1 MSTPTLGALWGPLLF
16 VLKICYMH
24 YLVTIVG
31 RPNVGKSTLFNRLT
45 ESREAITDPTS
56 GTTRDRKYGKSVW
69 TDRKFTVI
77 DTGGWITKSDD
88 TFEAAIRAQ
97 VEISIEEADLIL
109 FMVDVGVGV
118 TDLDL
123 EIANMLRRSGK
134 KVMVACNKVDTSA
147 HDIGSSEFYSLGL
160 SETIYSISANN
171 GFGTGE
177 LLDELVNQLPVEPD
191 EDENKLP
198 RLAVVGRPNVG
209 KSTLVNTLLGK
220 ERNIVTDIAGTT
232 RDSVHT
238 SYNMF
243 GFDFEII
250 DTAGLRKRKYIEDNL
265 EFYSTVRTVKAI
277 DQSDVCLL
285 LLDAQDGME
294 RQDLH
299 IFWQIVE
306 SYRGVVIVV
315 NKWDL
320 IAKDHTTML
329 DFEEKIRERISPFTD
344 VPIVFTSN
352 LKKQRIFKALEAS
365 LMVYKNR
372 SKKISTSK
380 LNDFLLPIMDRQP
393 PPTYK
398 GKYVR
403 IKYVTQ
409 LPSQTPTFA
418 FYCNLPQY
426 VKDPYKRFLE
436 NKIRDEFEL
445 SGVSLRL
452 FFRKK

>member
-1 MSTPTLGALWGPLLF
+1 
-16 VLKICYMH
+16 MH

-97 VEISIEEADLIL
+97 VEISIDEADLIL

-160 SETIYSISANN
+160 AETIYSISANN

-191 EDENKLP
+191 EVENKLP

-320 IAKDHTTML
+320 ITKDHTTMS
-329 DFEEKIRERISPFTD
+329 DFEEKIRERIAPFTD

-352 LKKQRIFKALEAS
+352 LKKQRIFKALESA
-365 LMVYKNR
+365 LMVYQNR
-372 SKKISTSK
+372 SKKISTSR

-436 NKIRDEFEL
+436 NKIRDEFDL

>member
-1 MSTPTLGALWGPLLF
+1 MDF
-16 VLKICYMH
+16 
-24 YLVTIVG
+24 LVAIVG
-31 RPNVGKSTLFNRLT
+31 RPNVGKSTMFNRLT
-45 ESREAITDPTS
+45 ETREAITDPTS
-56 GTTRDRKYGKSVW
+56 GTTRDRKYGKSIW
-69 TDRKFTVI
+69 TDKQFTVI

-88 TFEAAIRAQ
+88 TFEAAIRDQ
-97 VEISIEEADLIL
+97 VEVSIEEADLIL
-109 FMVDVGVGV
+109 FMVDVGVGI

-123 EIANMLRRSGK
+123 DIANLLRRSGK

-160 SETIYSISANN
+160 ADEIYSISANN

-177 LLDELVNQLPVEPD
+177 LLDALVSHIPEEEEKEEEKVP
-191 EDENKLP
+191 K
-198 RLAVVGRPNVG
+198 LAVVGRPNVG
-209 KSTLVNTLLGK
+209 KSTLINTLLGE
-220 ERNIVTDIAGTT
+220 ERNIVTNIAGTT

-238 SYNMF
+238 RYNMF

-250 DTAGLRKRKYIEDNL
+250 DTAGLRKKKQIEDDL
-265 EFYSTVRTVKAI
+265 EFYSTVRTIKAI

-285 LLDAQDGME
+285 LLDAEDGLE

-299 IFWQIVE
+299 IFWQVVE

-315 NKWDL
+315 NKWDK
-320 IAKDHTTML
+320 IEKDNNTMAA
-329 DFEEKIRERISPFTD
+329 FEEKIRERIAPFTD

-352 LKKQRIFKALEAS
+352 VKKQRIFKALETA
-365 LMVYKNR
+365 LEVQQNR
-372 SKKISTSK
+372 SRKIPTSQ
-380 LNDFLLPIMDRQP
+380 LNEFLLPIIDHNP
-393 PPTYK
+393 PPMYK

-409 LPSQTPTFA
+409 ITSQTPTFA

-426 VKDPYKRFLE
+426 IKDPYKRFLE
-436 NKIRDEFEL
+436 NKIREEYEL
-445 SGVSLRL
+445 SGVAVRL

>member
-1 MSTPTLGALWGPLLF
+1 
-16 VLKICYMH
+16 MH

-97 VEISIEEADLIL
+97 VEISIDEADLIL

-160 SETIYSISANN
+160 ADTIYSISANN

-191 EDENKLP
+191 EVENKLP

-250 DTAGLRKRKYIEDNL
+250 DTAGLRKRKYVEDNL

-320 IAKDHTTML
+320 ITKDHTTML
-329 DFEEKIRERISPFTD
+329 EFEEKIRERISPFTD

-436 NKIRDEFEL
+436 NKIRNEFEL

>member
-1 MSTPTLGALWGPLLF
+1 
-16 VLKICYMH
+16 MH

>member
-1 MSTPTLGALWGPLLF
+1 
-16 VLKICYMH
+16 MH

-97 VEISIEEADLIL
+97 VEISIDEADLIL

-160 SETIYSISANN
+160 ADTIYSISANN

-191 EDENKLP
+191 EVENKLP

-250 DTAGLRKRKYIEDNL
+250 DTAGLRKRKYVEDNL

-320 IAKDHTTML
+320 ITKDHTTML
-329 DFEEKIRERISPFTD
+329 EFEEKIRERISPFTD

-352 LKKQRIFKALEAS
+352 LKKQRIFKALESA
-365 LMVYKNR
+365 LTVYQNR
-372 SKKISTSK
+372 SKKISTSR

>member
-1 MSTPTLGALWGPLLF
+1 
-16 VLKICYMH
+16 MH

-160 SETIYSISANN
+160 CETIYSISANN

-320 IAKDHTTML
+320 ITKDHTTMS
-329 DFEEKIRERISPFTD
+329 DFEEKIRERIAPFTD

>member
-1 MSTPTLGALWGPLLF
+1 MD
-16 VLKICYMH
+16 
-24 YLVTIVG
+24 YLVAIVG

-45 ESREAITDPTS
+45 ASREAITDPTS
-56 GTTRDRKYGKSVW
+56 GTTRDRKYGKSYW

-97 VEISIEEADLIL
+97 VEISIDEADLIL

-123 EIANMLRRSGK
+123 DIANLLRRSGK
-134 KVMVACNKVDTSA
+134 RIMVACNKVDTSN
-147 HDIGSSEFYSLGL
+147 HDVGSSDFYAMGL
-160 SETIYSISANN
+160 SEEIFSISANN

-177 LLDELVNQLPVEPD
+177 LLDELVRLLPPEPD
-191 EDENKLP
+191 ESEDKVP
-198 RLAVVGRPNVG
+198 KIAVVGRPNVG
-209 KSTLVNTLLGK
+209 KSTLINTILGK

-238 SYNMF
+238 KYNMF

-250 DTAGLRKRKYIEDNL
+250 DTAGLRKRKQIEDNL

-277 DQSDVCLL
+277 DKSDVCLL
-285 LLDAQDGME
+285 LLDAEDGME

-315 NKWDL
+315 NKWDK
-320 IAKDHTTML
+320 ISKDHNTMAE
-329 DFEEKIRERISPFTD
+329 FEEKVRERIAPFTD

-352 LKKQRIFKALEAS
+352 LKRQRIFKALELA
-365 LMVYKNR
+365 LEVNKNR
-372 SKKISTSK
+372 GRKITTSK
-380 LNDFLLPIMDRQP
+380 LNDFLLPIMENQP

-426 VKDPYKRFLE
+426 VKDPYKRFIE
-436 NKIRDEFEL
+436 NKIRDEFDL
-445 SGVSLRL
+445 SGVAVRL
-452 FFRKK
+452 FFRNK

>member
-1 MSTPTLGALWGPLLF
+1 
-16 VLKICYMH
+16 
-24 YLVTIVG
+24 
-31 RPNVGKSTLFNRLT
+31 
-45 ESREAITDPTS
+45 
-56 GTTRDRKYGKSVW
+56 
-69 TDRKFTVI
+69 VI

-97 VEISIEEADLIL
+97 VEISIDEADLIL

-160 SETIYSISANN
+160 AETIYSISANN

-243 GFDFEII
+243 GYDFEII

-320 IAKDHTTML
+320 ITKDHTTMS
-329 DFEEKIRERISPFTD
+329 DFEEKIRERIAPFTD

-352 LKKQRIFKALEAS
+352 LKKQRIFKALEAA